1 MSLRDPHMLTLRNPG
16 LPPEE
21 VDTLLR
27 NFFRA
32 EMPDPWPVLKAPA
45 EEPFRQEHW
54 STSRWTALRSRVAL
68 AASITL
74 LLLGSWCFSARTPD
88 YSVPPQD
95 RSGDSGTASKQL
107 PGKAPSKAQDKSGC
121 TDCCPNK

>member
-1 MSLRDPHMLTLRNPG
+1 MSLRDLHMLTLRNPG

-27 NFFRA
+27 SFFRA

-45 EEPFRQEHW
+45 EEPFRPERR
-54 STSRWTALRSRVAL
+54 STSRWTGLRSRVAL

-74 LLLGSWCFSARTPD
+74 LMLGSWCFSARTPD
-88 YSVPPQD
+88 YSLPTQD
-95 RSGDSGTASKQL
+95 LSGPSGTGSNVPL
-107 PGKAPSKAQDKSGC
+107 PGKAPVKTPSNA
-121 TDCCPNK
+121 DCCPNK